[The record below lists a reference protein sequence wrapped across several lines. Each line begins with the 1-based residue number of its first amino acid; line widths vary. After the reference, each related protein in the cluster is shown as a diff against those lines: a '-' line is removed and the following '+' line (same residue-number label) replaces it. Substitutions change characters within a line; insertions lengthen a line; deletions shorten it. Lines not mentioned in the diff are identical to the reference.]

1 MLLRRACVKA
11 GVRNSFKFLV
21 GPDLLADPVGKSR
34 PITKSS
40 SLFHVLR
47 SLTLALE
54 LAFPSRSPSGDAQ
67 DSIYRRSPTT
77 QLISALTLAAVAMVP
92 QRSTQ
97 NVKTAATSEDATLAA
112 ARNWIRQEASDGTTD
127 SEAHSSK
134 PAEELLS
141 NMVAGVR
148 SSLPQSTPCL
158 TDATLRH
165 VSATTPRQRKSSGPT
180 VGRAVTSRTLLTPCL
195 MSMQRSRE

>member
-1 MLLRRACVKA
+1 
-11 GVRNSFKFLV
+11 
-21 GPDLLADPVGKSR
+21 LADPVGKSR

-127 SEAHSSK
+127 SEMMDAADEECGDERGEAHSSK